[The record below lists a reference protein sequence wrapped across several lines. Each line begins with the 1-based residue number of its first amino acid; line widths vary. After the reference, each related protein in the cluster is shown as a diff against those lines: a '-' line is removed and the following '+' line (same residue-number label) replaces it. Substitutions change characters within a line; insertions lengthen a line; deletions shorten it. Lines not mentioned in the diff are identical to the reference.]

1 MTDHSADLRRG
12 LGQTSAM
19 LRLISAQDREISER
33 ATSRA
38 KQVDARLGELRKTA
52 LIAPSAADEYLEH
65 TREKGALLR
74 TLAKS

>member
-12 LGQTSAM
+12 ISQTSAM
-19 LRLISAQDREISER
+19 LRQIAAQDREILER
-33 ATSRA
+33 STARA
-38 KQVDARLGELRKTA
+38 KQVDARLSELRKTA
-52 LIAPSAADEYLEH
+52 LIDPAAADEYLEH